1 MKGHIHMG
9 PEETAKLKT
18 LRWHASTRG
27 TNKAEDDIL
36 CNMTEPINGCGALK
50 KWTSTYGGIKM
61 HTHRGMTQE
70 AHCCSVRSNWD
81 WSKYSQNLPSFVF
94 TLYEHMVA

>member
-1 MKGHIHMG
+1 MKGHIHME

-50 KWTSTYGGIKM
+50 NG
-61 HTHRGMTQE
+61 R
-70 AHCCSVRSNWD
+70 V
-81 WSKYSQNLPSFVF
+81 
-94 TLYEHMVA
+94 HMVASKCIPIGA